1 MSTDGISPYKSKA
14 LQFELNKLFKVLYL
28 SSNDDGSE
36 ILLVAVDEQSRM
48 RKIGLSL
55 KDEVLSIS

>member
-48 RKIGLSL
+48 RKIGLSY
-55 KDEVLSIS
+55 